1 MLRKF
6 GNGEEKHGSSGLPVA
21 HAGAA
26 AGTKKK
32 RKRSLKKLLTWVM
45 TQLND
50 AYGIQFI
57 I

>member
-1 MLRKF
+1 MLKKF

-21 HAGAA
+21 HVDAA